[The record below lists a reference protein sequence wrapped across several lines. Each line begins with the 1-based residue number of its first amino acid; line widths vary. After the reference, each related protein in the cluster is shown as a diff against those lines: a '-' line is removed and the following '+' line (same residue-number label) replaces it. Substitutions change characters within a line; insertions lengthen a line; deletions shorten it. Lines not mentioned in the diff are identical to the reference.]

1 MRGLA
6 GRIGGAVSLVL
17 GGLNQALVWYAR
29 PFGVHI
35 KDRYQ
40 RFALMQGIFLVIYV
54 VGALPYPV
62 VPLVALALGYIGV
75 LAIGRAW
82 VLNEKQ
88 RTAIAKKVLDGK
100 PDDLPDLRMAA
111 LVSALQLLVLC
122 PLIFSQVQEH
132 FGWYRL
138 VQDDTTHAN
147 ASLLDWF
154 RFTLDKT
161 YLKALPDWSI
171 LYGVHITWIGFDS
184 IWGKHLVLF
193 TRLTFDFIL
202 IQGALRLLAI
212 RHTIREAV
220 AALKADPDMAVR
232 IGQRAVPAL
241 IEKLNDPD
249 DKVRGAAASA
259 LLQIGDPRAAEA
271 ISAAMKRDAASRPAK
286 GKK

>member
-1 MRGLA
+1 M
-6 GRIGGAVSLVL
+6 GRLVSLVL
-17 GGLNQALVWYAR
+17 GGLDQALAWYAR
-29 PFGVHI
+29 PFGVHV
-35 KDRYQ
+35 KDRYR
-40 RFALMQGIFLVIYV
+40 RFAIMQGIFLGIFIL
-54 VGALPYPV
+54 GMLPVPV
-62 VPLVALALGYIGV
+62 LPLVALGAGYVGV

-82 VLNEKQ
+82 VLNEKL
-88 RTAIAKKVLDGK
+88 RTAIAKKVRDGK

-111 LVSALQLLVLC
+111 LLSALQLVVLC
-122 PLIFSQVQEH
+122 PLIFYQVQEH
-132 FGWYRL
+132 FSWYKL
-138 VQDDTTHAN
+138 DQDGTPQVN

-171 LYGVHITWIGFDS
+171 LYGVHISWIDFDS
-184 IWGKHLVLF
+184 IWGKHLALF

-202 IQGALRLLAI
+202 IQGVLRLLAI

-232 IGQRAVPAL
+232 IGRRAVPAL
-241 IEKLNDPD
+241 IDKLNDPD

-271 ISAAMKRDAASRPAK
+271 ISTSMKHEPVGRQAK

>member
-1 MRGLA
+1 MGRLA
-6 GRIGGAVSLVL
+6 SLVL
-17 GGLNQALVWYAR
+17 TGLEQALVWYAR
-29 PFGVHI
+29 PFGVHV
-35 KDRYQ
+35 KNPLH
-40 RFALMQGIFLVIYV
+40 RFAIMQGIFLVIFLL
-54 VGALPYPV
+54 GMLPVPV
-62 VPLVALALGYIGV
+62 LPLVALGAGYIGV

-88 RTAIAKKVLDGK
+88 RTAIAKKVRDGK
-100 PDDLPDLRMAA
+100 PDELPDLRLAA

-122 PLIFSQVQEH
+122 PLIFYQVQEH

-138 VQDDTTHAN
+138 VQDGTTLHN
-147 ASLLDWF
+147 TSLLDWF

-171 LYGVHITWIGFDS
+171 LYGIHITWIDFDS

-202 IQGALRLLAI
+202 IQGVLRLLAI

-232 IGQRAVPAL
+232 IGRRAVPAL

-271 ISAAMKRDAASRPAK
+271 ISASMKHELVGRLAK